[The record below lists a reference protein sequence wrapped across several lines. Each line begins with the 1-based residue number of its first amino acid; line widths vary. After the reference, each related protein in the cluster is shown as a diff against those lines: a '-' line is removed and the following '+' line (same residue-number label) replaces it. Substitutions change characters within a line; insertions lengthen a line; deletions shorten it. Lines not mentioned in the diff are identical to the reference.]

1 MKAFGSTLDRA
12 GSSMGSL
19 MDSQASALWRTKKRN
34 FWGDLNNTFTKAVS
48 IGIKKAGKSLG
59 SANGISA
66 SEKIPYSTDPDPTID
81 YKNEDNFNILNNA
94 GIPSSSEVYHNTI
107 NKKLEKVKTEDTSR
121 WDQGIIDQMNWYNF
135 SGGTA
140 LNSYDQFEGEEGKEL
155 KRYAEAQRVVHSLF
169 NPYYGLEPNYLGPNQ
184 PIAALAKWTT
194 SSLYDLDNCTIEN
207 LVSLSRRHAS
217 ILGQARYKY
226 ADFMFCKEL
235 GMPNNHL
242 ITLRRY
248 SSPVGDMIH
257 GKESVDTEYS
267 ISTYNKTE
275 YKVKTT
281 SSKDGTTSTR
291 DKGTSTGSKKVVS
304 YKNTVQLADVG
315 HLCCYFGGEDNK
327 LEDILKYSFKQTY
340 KQMNSKIQRLD
351 SKEDDRQSPLGAL
364 INSTSKGYSKHML
377 NSTAGNNNILKWGAQ
392 SGTFGTGIR
401 KLFGGQSWYHNN
413 EAMYHVDQNKIYEP
427 KNTIQE
433 IDYYEG
439 KLQFSHEFSIVFSY
453 KLRAYDNISPKAA
466 MLDLIANITKTCYTA
481 GSFWGGARQING
493 PQPNPTAWNK
503 ANSFI
508 DKTWDKLGSGLAT
521 LLSGG
526 YDMQSILGSISQF
539 ASEMMGKAMEL
550 AKNIGNSVKD
560 GTAGKKLVSAFKSFN
575 SKYGISDQLK
585 GALKDTMGRP
595 QMYAFD
601 SLLSG
606 GDTGMWHLTIGNPL
620 RPIITIGNLEVT
632 NTEIQH
638 LGPLGI
644 DDFPTEL
651 KVTVS
656 FKHARPRDAVS
667 IEKMYVF
674 GGKSIYK
681 KHLRANPGKIYN
693 IFNMNTSAHWDST
706 SKLSEKQQKEQFL
719 FGNDGTPD
727 IMPVTPKEEE
737 KKTTTKPAGGTPKN
751 TPGKG
756 GNNGNNGNNQDSSNQ
771 VTTEESTQTLYKFD
785 STQDIKMGGDVKN
798 DVYLITNG
806 LEYIGEFDFDRMKAN
821 MDELA

>member
-1 MKAFGSTLDRA
+1 MKSFGSTLDRA

-19 MDSQASALWRTKKRN
+19 FDNQASGLWTTKKKK
-34 FWGDLNNTFTKAVS
+34 FWSNLSNS
-48 IGIKKAGKSLG
+48 IATGLSRGIKKAGKSLG
-59 SANGISA
+59 NSGISP
-66 SEKIPYSTDPDPTID
+66 SERIHYGAFPDPVID
-81 YKNEDNFNILNNA
+81 YKDENNFNILKSKA
-94 GIPSSSEVYHNTI
+94 IPYESEVYHNHTKEM
-107 NKKLEKVKTEDTSR
+107 NRVLTEDTSR
-121 WDQGIIDQMNWYNF
+121 WDQGIMDQMNWYNF

-140 LNSYDQFEGEEGKEL
+140 LNSFDQFDGDPGLEL
-155 KRYAEAQRVVHSLF
+155 KRYAEAQTVVHSLF
-169 NPYYGLEPNYLGPNQ
+169 NPYYGMDPNYIGPNQ
-184 PIAALAKWTT
+184 PIAALANWNDT
-194 SSLYDLDNCTIEN
+194 LDLDNCTITN
-207 LVSLSRRHAS
+207 LIRLSRHKAS

-257 GKESVDTEYS
+257 GKEAVDTEYS
-267 ISTYNKTE
+267 ISTYNKNET
-275 YKVKTT
+275 KITTTTNNGKTT
-281 SSKDGTTSTR
+281 QEKGQSTT
-291 DKGTSTGSKKVVS
+291 TGQKKVVS

-315 HLCCYFGGEDNK
+315 HMCCYFGGEDNK

-340 KQMNSKIQRLD
+340 KNMNSQIQRLS
-351 SKEDDRQSPLGAL
+351 SKEDDRTSPLGAL
-364 INSTSKGYSKHML
+364 INSTTKGYSKHML
-377 NSTAGNNNILKWGAQ
+377 NSTAGGNNILHWAAGKAGGNIQ
-392 SGTFGTGIR
+392 R
-401 KLFGGQSWYHNN
+401 LFGQESWYHNN
-413 EAMYHVDQNKIYEP
+413 DAYYHVDQNKIYEP

-466 MLDLIANITKTCYTA
+466 MLDLLANITKTCYTE
-481 GSFWGGARQING
+481 GSFWGGRKQING

-526 YDMQSILGSISQF
+526 YDMASILGSISQF
-539 ASEMMGKAMEL
+539 ASEMIGQAQEL
-550 AKNIGNSVKD
+550 AKNIGQSVKD
-560 GTAGKKLVSAFKSFN
+560 GTAGKKFVNAFKSFN
-575 SKYGISDQLK
+575 SRFGISDQIK
-585 GALKDTMGRP
+585 GALKDAMGRP
-595 QMYAFD
+595 QLYAFD

-693 IFNMNTSAHWDST
+693 IFNMTASQSAHSQDYLDKDGKVDMKNYLDNT
-706 SKLSEKQQKEQFL
+706 EGKQ
-719 FGNDGTPD
+719 D
-727 IMPVTPKEEE
+727 IMPVVPKE
-737 KKTTTKPAGGTPKN
+737 TDNQQNVTTKP
-751 TPGKG
+751 
-756 GNNGNNGNNQDSSNQ
+756 DSTKPV
-771 VTTEESTQTLYKFD
+771 VTTETQTFYELDKN
-785 STQDIKMGGDVKN
+785 SKEISGGTLNNTEDYVAN
-798 DVYLITNG
+798 LD
-806 LEYIGEFDFDRMKAN
+806 YIGEFDFDRMKAN
-821 MDELA
+821 MDELI